1 MKRIAAVMAG
11 FIALLAVPAAA
22 SAAYPVADLS
32 LTTSTSQVAAGGP
45 VTVSGDG
52 ADAGAPVTVFLT
64 CAGTQR
70 QVGTGTATGAGTF
83 SATFT
88 VPVGTANGVC
98 TGSVV
103 TRVEG
108 TGVSAAFSITV
119 SSGGGLPATGGE
131 PSSLLRI
138 GGLAALLGAAGVA
151 FAARR
156 RAAA

>member
-1 MKRIAAVMAG
+1 MKRIAAFMAG
-11 FIALLAVPAAA
+11 FVALLAVPAVAN
-22 SAAYPVADLS
+22 AAYPVADLS
-32 LTTSTSQVAAGGP
+32 LTTSTSQVASGGP

-52 ADAGAPVTVFLT
+52 ADAGAPVTMFLT
-64 CAGTQR
+64 CAGTTR
-70 QVGTGTATGAGTF
+70 QVGTTTASGAGTF
-83 SATFT
+83 SATIR
-88 VPVGTANGVC
+88 VPAGTPNGVC

-103 TRVEG
+103 TSVSG
-108 TGVSAAFSITV
+108 SFVSAAFSITV

-131 PSSLLRI
+131 PSSLLRL